1 MHLLSPWEHLIMFAA
16 LPAPLRAIMTRYN
29 SFLGGYQEMLCYTV
43 TTPLRLDEALQ
54 RMGVRAG
61 DLQPK
66 AEHDLL
72 DHDGCIFIDQVGD
85 AVVTWDWQSVAG
97 IYLRTDEAL
106 RRGVTRAVAQ
116 WDSYNL
122 DFSFSPPTG
131 PGFGWSEAYLFES
144 DDAVASIREAA
155 TPFEGPYACHRPLFA
170 PYLREVL
177 DHLDDDDGE
186 ADPAYLVAAIL
197 TSFELET
204 RIRLDEEL
212 LRSLRYAIHVPPHL
226 RH

>member
-1 MHLLSPWEHLIMFAA
+1 MFDA
-16 LPAPLRAIMTRYN
+16 LPAPLHAIMSRYS
-29 SFLGGYQEMLCYTV
+29 SFLRGYQEMFCYTV
-43 TTPLRLDEALQ
+43 TAPLSLDEALQ
-54 RMGVRAG
+54 RMGAQTG
-61 DLQPK
+61 DLQPN

-72 DHDGCIFIDQVGD
+72 DHDGCVFIDQVED

-97 IYLRTDEAL
+97 LYLRTDDAL
-106 RRGVTRAVAQ
+106 RHGVTRAVAQ

-122 DFSFSPPTG
+122 DFSFSPPAG

-144 DDAVASIREAA
+144 DAAAESIREAA
-155 TPFEGPYACHRPLFA
+155 TPFEGPYARYWPLFD
-170 PYLREVL
+170 PYLREVR

-186 ADPAYLVAAIL
+186 ADPAYLKAAIL

-212 LRSLRYAIHVPPHL
+212 LRSLRYSIHVPPHL
-226 RH
+226 RY